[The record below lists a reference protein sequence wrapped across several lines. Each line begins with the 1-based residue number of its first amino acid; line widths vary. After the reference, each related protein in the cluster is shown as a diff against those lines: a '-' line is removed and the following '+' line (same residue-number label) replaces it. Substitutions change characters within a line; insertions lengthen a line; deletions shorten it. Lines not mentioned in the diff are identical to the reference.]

1 MSNKTINGISNG
13 TYSLELPAANE
24 NLDHIRRFISG
35 IAGNM
40 GFSKEH
46 IYQIELIVDE
56 ACSNVIKHA
65 YKNCC
70 SSHKII
76 RIKVK
81 KHPQKIEI
89 VVTDRGAGFDPAA
102 IKTPDLIKYQEKMIV
117 GGLGL
122 YLIHNFCDEVQFSI
136 QPGVRNAVKMVKFL
150 KHPQLHNG

>member
-1 MSNKTINGISNG
+1 MSYKKINDVSNG

-24 NLDHIRRFISG
+24 NLDHVRRFISA
-35 IAGNM
+35 IAENM
-40 GFSKEH
+40 GFSEEH
-46 IYQIELIVDE
+46 VHQIELIVDE

-70 SSHKII
+70 SSNKII

-81 KHPQKIEI
+81 KHPKKIEI
-89 VVTDRGAGFDPAA
+89 VVTDRGAGFDPTA
-102 IKTPDLIKYQEKMIV
+102 IGTPDLRKYQEKMIV

-150 KHPQLHNG
+150 